1 MTIHKEMTMFNNND
15 DDVDEKIP
23 SSILSSVL
31 EEDYEKMTISN
42 ETTTTFNDNT
52 NYNDEITTS
61 SIP

>member
-1 MTIHKEMTMFNNND
+1 MMIHKEMTMFNNND

-23 SSILSSVL
+23 SSIPSSVL

-42 ETTTTFNDNT
+42 EMTTTFNDNK
-52 NYNDEITTS
+52 NYNDEMTTS